1 MLDKTFMKSLSK
13 YLLLLM
19 VFLPV
24 VAMAQAKQPKEA
36 NIRNLL
42 ANEETSEKVLEQKG
56 DTLDMSTPLSSL
68 VFLKKALD
76 EEEYDVAGRFLD
88 MRYLPKEVA
97 RLDTRELLLQLR
109 YVWGRQE
116 ILDINTISDDPE
128 GHQQDGLP
136 DYRDQIGTVEISS
149 GPVPIYMQR
158 VPDGNGGRVWKISN
172 ATVAK
177 IPEMWDELGYGAGVQ
192 YLSDILPSF
201 RIMALENWQVVM
213 IAATFILGW
222 LAASLLSIGLEKIL
236 VRRSGPFMDAVSR
249 FLRLQFRIFLFFM
262 ILRMGVQELGLSRYS
277 MVVLQSS
284 GLIYIGIVI
293 LLMGLINLAKGYQ
306 TRRLTDA
313 GNEHYV
319 ALLKPLSTVLK
330 ILALIV
336 VGLIWAKNAGYDM
349 STVLAGLGVGS
360 LAVALAAQ
368 KTLENIIGAITIY
381 SARPIKPGDFC
392 RFGTTVGTV
401 EEIGLRSTM
410 IRTLNRTLVSIP
422 NAVFAAD
429 EVENFTERDRIR
441 YFRYLRL
448 EITDSDT
455 LTNLLEQLRE
465 LFHSQQGVI
474 GDTVSIRLDEI
485 VDNTVHIRIDAGVST
500 QDYQV
505 FLEVA
510 EQLNLAIMQLVAD
523 SGARFSGPG
532 QMLTLSQAGDNDK
545 DAVEQVMQQAA
556 PDASQPA

>member
-1 MLDKTFMKSLSK
+1 MTTLHK
-13 YLLLLM
+13 YSLLLLLTL
-19 VFLPV
+19 LPAIV
-24 VAMAQAKQPKEA
+24 LAQ
-36 NIRNLL
+36 NGNDGTIREILEV
-42 ANEETSEKVLEQKG
+42 EETTESLMKMKG
-56 DTLDMSTPLSSL
+56 DKVDMSTPLSSL

-76 EEEYDVAGRFLD
+76 EEDYEAAGEFLD
-88 MRYLPKEVA
+88 TRYLPEEIA
-97 RLDTRELLLQLR
+97 ELETQELLLQLR

-116 ILDINTISDDPE
+116 ILDINTISDDAE
-128 GHQQDGLP
+128 GHQEDGLP

-149 GPVPIYMQR
+149 GAVPVYMQR

-172 ATVAK
+172 ATVAR
-177 IPEMWDELGYGAGVQ
+177 IPELWEELGYSPGVQ

-201 RIMALENWQVVM
+201 RIMALENWQVAM
-213 IAATFILGW
+213 IAAMFILGW
-222 LAASLLSIGLEKIL
+222 LAASLLSVGLEKLL
-236 VRRSGPFMDAVSR
+236 VRRPGPFMDAISR

-262 ILRMGVQELGLSRYS
+262 ILRLGVQELGLSRYS
-277 MVVLQSS
+277 LVVLQSS
-284 GLIYIGIVI
+284 GLIYIGIVV

-330 ILALIV
+330 ILVLIII
-336 VGLIWAKNAGYDM
+336 GLIWAKNAGYDM

-448 EITDSDT
+448 AITGNDT
-455 LTNLLEQLRE
+455 LTNLLEKLRE
-465 LFHSQQGVI
+465 LFHNQDGVI
-474 GDTVSIRLDEI
+474 NDTVSIRLDEI
-485 VDNTVHIRIDAGVST
+485 VDNTVHIRIDAGIST

-510 EQLNLAIMQLVAD
+510 EQLNLTIMQLVAD

-532 QMLTLSQAGDNDK
+532 QLLTLSQAGDKDK
-545 DAVEQVMQQAA
+545 DAVERVMQQAE
-556 PDASQPA
+556 PDAGQPA